1 MRVYPETRIST
12 TVSSTRSRLG
22 RSSSG
27 PRSPA
32 DLLPANQDLVGI
44 EVEFISLEDREKRL
58 QVLLRELDRPYEYI
72 IIDCP
77 PSLGFLT
84 VNALVASDYL
94 IVPLQ
99 CEYFAM
105 EGLAHLLSTMGLIR
119 ARLNP
124 TLTLGGILL
133 TMYDSRN
140 LLSRRVGEDVRSH
153 FRERVFETVIPR
165 NVRLSESPSH
175 GLPIIL
181 YDIKSRGAVSYMELA
196 KEIISDG
203 RIVMPPKQTLG
214 KGLGAMFPDLL
225 NNIGDKPAFI
235 LCGIEELTPNRFQP
249 RRDFN
254 DEDQRSLVASVKK
267 SGIIQPIIVRKS
279 ETGYEIIAG
288 ERRWRA
294 AQAAGL
300 KEVPVIIRE
309 PETGTWR
316 SSR

>member
-1 MRVYPETRIST
+1 MANQKGGVGKT
-12 TVSSTRSRLG
+12 TTAINLSASLAAAEKRTLLIDCDSQGNATNGMGIDVEAIREKNLYHSLIDQIPIREVTVGTQIPHL
-22 RSSSG
+22 
-27 PRSPA
+27 
-32 DLLPANQDLVGI
+32 DLVPANQDLVGI

-58 QVLLRELDRPYEYI
+58 RNLLWNLETAYDYI

-84 VNALVASDYL
+84 VNALVASDFL

-105 EGLAHLLSTMGLIR
+105 EGLGHLLNTMKLIK

-140 LLSRRVGEDVRSH
+140 LLSRRVSEDVRGL
-153 FRERVFETVIPR
+153 FGDRVFQTVIPR

-196 KEIISDG
+196 KEIISNG
-203 RIVMPPKQTLG
+203 RI
-214 KGLGAMFPDLL
+214 
-225 NNIGDKPAFI
+225 
-235 LCGIEELTPNRFQP
+235 
-249 RRDFN
+249 
-254 DEDQRSLVASVKK
+254 
-267 SGIIQPIIVRKS
+267 
-279 ETGYEIIAG
+279 
-288 ERRWRA
+288 
-294 AQAAGL
+294 
-300 KEVPVIIRE
+300 
-309 PETGTWR
+309 
-316 SSR
+316 